1 MIHFI
6 LRRAL
11 ETLILLFL
19 LSLLTFAI
27 FAMIPGDF
35 LSEMELNP
43 TVSKETVRQLR
54 EDYGLNDPFFVRYF
68 KWLGQVLQGNLGY
81 SFEQRRPAVDLILS
95 RFQNTLA
102 LTIPA
107 FVLTILLSIPLA
119 LFSALRAGSWKDR
132 ASLTLSLLGLS
143 LPSIL
148 LSLLFLYFAFWS
160 AWFPLGGTGGM
171 RHLFLPALALA
182 LPAVAF
188 WMRTLRLE
196 MIDALG
202 QPFVLAAAARGL
214 PSRRIL
220 LHALRNAINPLISIM
235 GITLGGLLSGAVV
248 VEKVF
253 QWPGLGSLTV
263 DAILSRDLFV
273 VVNSVLVAAL
283 FTVAANLAADL
294 ALAWNDPRIR
304 YR

>member
-107 FVLTILLSIPLA
+107 FVLTILLSVPLA